1 MIQFISTFCVW
12 IILLKT
18 LNFITYSI
26 YMYASD
32 INVSCS
38 NEPVSKRKHKII
50 DHWCCASQRHDTP
63 CTKILE
69 AVGHQ

>member
-1 MIQFISTFCVW
+1 MS
-12 IILLKT
+12 
-18 LNFITYSI
+18 TYSI

-32 INVSCS
+32 INVSRS
-38 NEPVSKRKHKII
+38 NEPVNLII
-50 DHWCCASQRHDTP
+50 DHWCCVSQRHDTP

>member
-1 MIQFISTFCVW
+1 MS
-12 IILLKT
+12 
-18 LNFITYSI
+18 TYSI

-38 NEPVSKRKHKII
+38 NEPVSTCKHKII
-50 DHWCCASQRHDTP
+50 DHWCCVSQRHDTP